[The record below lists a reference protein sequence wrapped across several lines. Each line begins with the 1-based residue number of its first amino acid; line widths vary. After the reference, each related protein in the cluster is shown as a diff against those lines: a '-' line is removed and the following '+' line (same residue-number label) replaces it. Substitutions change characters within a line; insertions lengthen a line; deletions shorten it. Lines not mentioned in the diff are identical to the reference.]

1 MKPLLSI
8 CAVALL
14 AAPVGAQQDPAAPAE
29 TRQNHA
35 KEARGAGDSAA
46 ATGGARPPQMNQGFI
61 GRDIPAF
68 DPGSEV
74 AAFDGKLWN
83 INDNRLMRARFEK
96 YLNAPPATEAKDIA
110 YRETI
115 DRILELLAPGK
126 ATVKNFDEAFALLP
140 KASEYRDD
148 ANLCRTMA
156 DAIYSARTSQKT
168 VENLKR
174 ENLELEKQRRTANW
188 NVEFDAR
195 NTPMSPPGGGKDSP
209 GAVAAAAAW
218 QEERKAAFKAKLA
231 NSRRTLSNIN
241 QTIENNKLRIALTE
255 LAAKGHLQA
264 LIMQYFAT
272 RRFEHVLIANR
283 FYRAIYKDG
292 DNSLGVYKQM
302 VDALP
307 VNKDAGQAAI
317 NAELDPQIAAS
328 GGGADGGAGVDTKAG
343 TDGGDARVRNRA
355 GARGGSGG
363 AFAASG
369 TKLGLENFSVESL
382 TGGAAVAA
390 QSLSKLVSSLS
401 QIDSLASEAIRDVN
415 EGVETYK
422 FLLEQGELNSATE
435 RLAET
440 FALGEFLPSVRLL
453 SREDK
458 RRALKYTRMKN
469 ELLAALEVNDLTRAE
484 KLANDMTRTASD
496 FDPSKPLAKVETA
509 KTISAMHLAKA
520 KNAALSGDRAAME
533 SELRTAAEIWPRN
546 PALAEVGENIFKQTD
561 VQQQALNELD
571 QLLEQGDYRAVYKQS
586 AKFIAAAALYPD
598 RQQKLGNI
606 LAQMTEIETALQR
619 AREIQQRGDAAGA
632 WESIQDA
639 AARHPEDT
647 EINRLRADLAS
658 GGAATF
664 VRSLNKGDDMQSRG
678 DYGAALAWFLDAHR
692 QYPPS
697 KFAQER
703 IDAISALILP
713 DSTPSSH

>member
-1 MKPLLSI
+1 MKPLLPI
-8 CAVALL
+8 CTAILL
-14 AAPVGAQQDPAAPAE
+14 ATPVIAQTDE
-29 TRQNHA
+29 T
-35 KEARGAGDSAA
+35 RGAGDSAA
-46 ATGGARPPQMNQGFI
+46 ATGGARPPQMNEGFI

-74 AAFDGKLWN
+74 ASFDGKLWN
-83 INDNRLMRARFEK
+83 INNNRLMRARFEK
-96 YLNAPPATEAKDIA
+96 YLNAPPATGANDMA
-110 YRETI
+110 YRQTI

-126 ATVKNFDEAFALLP
+126 ATAKNLDEAFELLP

-156 DAIYSARTSQKT
+156 DAIYSARTSQRT

-195 NTPMSPPGGGKDSP
+195 NTPMAPPGGSKDSP
-209 GAVAAAAAW
+209 GAAAAAAAW

-231 NSRRTLSNIN
+231 NSRRTLSDIN

-307 VNKDAGQAAI
+307 VSKDAGQAKI
-317 NAELDPQIAAS
+317 NADLDPHVAAS
-328 GGGADGGAGVDTKAG
+328 GGGTDGGAGVDTRAG

-355 GARGGSGG
+355 GTRGGSGG

-369 TKLGLENFSVESL
+369 AKLGLENFSVESL

-453 SREDK
+453 PREDK
-458 RRALKYTRMKN
+458 RRALKYTQMKN

-484 KLANDMTRTASD
+484 KLANDMTRVASD

-546 PALAEVGENIFKQTD
+546 PALAEVGANIFKQTD

-571 QLLEQGDYRAVYKQS
+571 QLLEQGDYRTIYRQS

-639 AARHPEDT
+639 AAKYPEDT

-703 IDAISALILP
+703 IDAISSLILP